1 MNKIFELIANISIK
15 YNLKYSYKIFY
26 ILFKFFLKKKII
38 LNFDNYKFY
47 AYPEKKDLSRW
58 MIRNLK
64 IWDKKNIYLIKN
76 KIYKK
81 EAIFL
86 DIGCNYGAYS
96 IPIAKYNEK
105 INVYCFDPS
114 KKSVDKLIENI
125 KLNQI
130 KNIKFFQIGI
140 GEKLKKVNFD
150 DNLSNYKNSGSYQV
164 IDSNAGTKIDI
175 NSIDNLI
182 LDGIIT
188 PKENIFIKIDIEGYE
203 FFALQGL
210 TKTIKDYNVMIF
222 FEFSKNILKNHENF
236 KFKFNEFIKTNNL
249 IIQNN
254 QFEEQDLDQMFLKLN
269 NLGPNHEVLDNFI
282 LMKKKHNFYSLQHN
296 QI

>member
-38 LNFDNYKFY
+38 LNFKNYKFY

-140 GEKLKKVNFD
+140 GEKVKKVNFD
-150 DNLSNYKNSGSYQV
+150 DNLKNYKNSGSYQV

-282 LMKKKHNFYSLQHN
+282 LMKKKHNFQSYGHT
-296 QI
+296 

>member
-15 YNLKYSYKIFY
+15 YNLKFSYKIFY

-38 LNFDNYKFY
+38 LNFKNYKFY

-105 INVYCFDPS
+105 INIYCFDPS

-140 GEKLKKVNFD
+140 GEKVKKVNFD
-150 DNLSNYKNSGSYQV
+150 DNLTNYKNSGSYQV

-282 LMKKKHNFYSLQHN
+282 LMKKKT
-296 QI
+296 

>member
-15 YNLKYSYKIFY
+15 YNLKFSYKIFY

-38 LNFDNYKFY
+38 LNFKNYKFY

-140 GEKLKKVNFD
+140 GEKVKKVNFD
-150 DNLSNYKNSGSYQV
+150 DNLKNYKNSGSYQV

-222 FEFSKNILKNHENF
+222 FEFSKNIIKNHENF

-282 LMKKKHNFYSLQHN
+282 LMKKKT
-296 QI
+296 

>member
-15 YNLKYSYKIFY
+15 YNLRFSYKIFY

-38 LNFDNYKFY
+38 LNFKNYKFY

-105 INVYCFDPS
+105 INIYCFDPS

-140 GEKLKKVNFD
+140 GEKVKKVNFD
-150 DNLSNYKNSGSYQV
+150 DNLTNYKNSGSYQV
-164 IDSNAGTKIDI
+164 INSNAGTKIDI

-210 TKTIKDYNVMIF
+210 TKTIKDFHVMIF
-222 FEFSKNILKNHENF
+222 FEFSRNILKNHENF
-236 KFKFNEFIKTNNL
+236 KFKFKEFIKTNNL
-249 IIQNN
+249 IITNN
-254 QFEEQDLDQMFLKLN
+254 EFEEQDLDEMFIKLN
-269 NLGPNHEVLDNFI
+269 KLSSDHEVLDNFI
-282 LMKKKHNFYSLQHN
+282 LIKKKT
-296 QI
+296 

>member
-15 YNLKYSYKIFY
+15 YNLRFSYKIFY

-76 KIYKK
+76 KIQKK
-81 EAIFL
+81 GDIFI

-96 IPIAKYNEK
+96 IPIAKYNEN

-140 GEKLKKVNFD
+140 GDKEKIANFD
-150 DNLSNYKNSGSYQV
+150 DNLKNYKNSGSYQ
-164 IDSNAGTKIDI
+164 INDYNDGTKIDI

-188 PKENIFIKIDIEGYE
+188 PEENIFIKIDIEGYE

-210 TKTIKDYNVMIF
+210 TKTIKDFHVMIF
-222 FEFSKNILKNHENF
+222 FEFSRNILKNHENF
-236 KFKFNEFIKTNNL
+236 KFKFKEFIKTNNL
-249 IIQNN
+249 IITNN
-254 QFEEQDLDQMFLKLN
+254 EFEEQDLDEMFIKLN
-269 NLGPNHEVLDNFI
+269 KLSSDHEVLDNFI
-282 LMKKKHNFYSLQHN
+282 LIKKKT
-296 QI
+296 

>member
-15 YNLKYSYKIFY
+15 YNLRFSYKIFY

-76 KIYKK
+76 KIQKK
-81 EAIFL
+81 GGIFI

-96 IPIAKYNEK
+96 IPIAKYNEN

-140 GEKLKKVNFD
+140 GDKEKIANFD
-150 DNLSNYKNSGSYQV
+150 DNLKNYKNSGSYQ
-164 IDSNAGTKIDI
+164 INDYNDGTKIDI

-188 PKENIFIKIDIEGYE
+188 PEENIFIKIDIEGYE

-210 TKTIKDYNVMIF
+210 TKTIKDFHVMIF
-222 FEFSKNILKNHENF
+222 FEFSRNILKNHENF
-236 KFKFNEFIKTNNL
+236 KFKFKEFIKTNNL
-249 IIQNN
+249 IITNN
-254 QFEEQDLDQMFLKLN
+254 EFKEQDLDEMFIKLN
-269 NLGPNHEVLDNFI
+269 KLSSDHEVLDNFI
-282 LMKKKHNFYSLQHN
+282 LIKKKT
-296 QI
+296 

>member
-38 LNFDNYKFY
+38 LNFKNYKFY

-105 INVYCFDPS
+105 INIYCFDPS

-140 GEKLKKVNFD
+140 GEKVKKVNFD
-150 DNLSNYKNSGSYQV
+150 DNLTNYKNSGSYQV

-282 LMKKKHNFYSLQHN
+282 LMKKKT
-296 QI
+296 

>member
-15 YNLKYSYKIFY
+15 YNLRFSYKIFY

-140 GEKLKKVNFD
+140 GDKEKIANFD
-150 DNLSNYKNSGSYQV
+150 DNLKNYKNSGSYQ
-164 IDSNAGTKIDI
+164 INDYNDGTKIDI

-188 PKENIFIKIDIEGYE
+188 PEENIFIKIDIEGYE

-210 TKTIKDYNVMIF
+210 TKTIKDFHVMIF
-222 FEFSKNILKNHENF
+222 FEFSRNILKNHENF
-236 KFKFNEFIKTNNL
+236 KFKFKEFIKTNNL
-249 IIQNN
+249 IITNN
-254 QFEEQDLDQMFLKLN
+254 EFEEQDLDEMFIKLN
-269 NLGPNHEVLDNFI
+269 KLSSDHEVLDNFI
-282 LMKKKHNFYSLQHN
+282 LIKKKT
-296 QI
+296 

>member
-15 YNLKYSYKIFY
+15 YNLRFSYKIFY

-140 GEKLKKVNFD
+140 GEKVKKVNFD
-150 DNLSNYKNSGSYQV
+150 DNLKNYKNSGSYQV

-269 NLGPNHEVLDNFI
+269 NLSPKHEVLDNFI
-282 LMKKKHNFYSLQHN
+282 LMKKKT
-296 QI
+296 